1 MVLLLGAV
9 AMLLLGA
16 VAFVV
21 FVVSDFGISVPA
33 AHFLARRFRGIFRG
47 AYPNVFRALLWGSST
62 I

>member
-21 FVVSDFGISVPA
+21 EDFGISVPSS
-33 AHFLARRFRGIFRG
+33 HFLARRLRDEISSASCCSKPLDTR
-47 AYPNVFRALLWGSST
+47 LLRRRS
-62 I
+62 